1 VTRSAADRV
10 ADVRR
15 LLSAADDVYR
25 ERRRLA
31 PAIAEATGLSPEGVE
46 LGFESLEREAS
57 DEELRSL
64 VASAGD
70 APQVHVVLSANVFV
84 APLRALA
91 LARAASSRVTI
102 RPSPR
107 DPVLT
112 RALVEAAS
120 DPAIQVVEERDVAS
134 VLGAGEVHVYGR
146 DETIAEVRRGLR
158 ARARENVRVRGYGAG
173 MGAAV
178 VSEGASIERAAEDLA
193 RDVVAFDQRGCLS
206 PSVVAVLGDD
216 ARAASFGE
224 ALHERLDGW
233 AVRVPRGDLGP
244 EEQAEASRWRDAMA
258 FAGSLH
264 GELRGGGARTRA
276 RSHMVAVTPEGSPW
290 WPPPPG
296 RHVQVIAVSTSALGE
311 RLAPLA
317 PVLVALGTDDPA
329 RLAALVALDA
339 PAPSSFSPRVS
350 ALGRMQR
357 PALDG
362 PVDRR
367 RSVSEA
373 V

>member
-15 LLSAADDVYR
+15 LLAAAGAVHR
-25 ERRRLA
+25 ERARIA
-31 PAIAEATGLSPEGVE
+31 PAIAETTGLSREGVE

-64 VASAGD
+64 VLAAGD
-70 APQVHVVLSANVFV
+70 AVHVHVALSANVFV

-112 RALVEAAS
+112 RALVEAAG
-120 DPAIQVVEERDVAS
+120 DPAIQIVEERDVAS
-134 VLGAGEVHVYGR
+134 VVDAGEVHVYGR
-146 DETIAEVRRGLR
+146 DETIVEVRRALR
-158 ARARENVRVRGYGAG
+158 GRGRDRDVTVRGHGAG
-173 MGAAV
+173 MGIAV
-178 VSEGASIERAAEDLA
+178 VTERAAIERAAEDVA

-206 PSVVAVLGDD
+206 PRVAVVLGDD
-216 ARAASFGE
+216 ARAASFGD
-224 ALHERLDGW
+224 ALHERLHVWGI
-233 AVRVPRGDLGP
+233 RVPRGDLGP
-244 EEQAEASRWRDAMA
+244 EDEAEASRWRDAIA

-264 GELRGGGARTRA
+264 GEGARSRA
-276 RSHMVAVTPEGSPW
+276 RSHMVAVTPDGSRL
-290 WPPPPG
+290 WPAPPG
-296 RHVQVIAVSTSALGE
+296 RHVQVIAVQPGDLHE

-317 PVLVALGTDDPA
+317 PVIVALGTDDPA
-329 RLAALVALDA
+329 RLAALVA
-339 PAPSSFSPRVS
+339 PASSSLSPRVS
-350 ALGRMQR
+350 VLGRMQL

-367 RSVSEA
+367 TVSEA